1 MLTAKVATLSGPT
14 RTRTTRIRIRASS
27 TSILTTR
34 IRTRARHV
42 ATLTTEMC
50 VLPTRRRP
58 WQPRCGLCLAD
69 LDGDSLNPDPG
80 EPGVDAF
87 SPNAKVGK
95 SDSCSDRPDA
105 GPAASD
111 ADTYN
116 LNRDPDEP
124 DVDPAS
130 LNPASDGRAL
140 DAGKPNVN
148 PGNHILDPVS
158 LDAGCVESAAEPA
171 RPNDPSAPPKWRP
184 ARVIRPWVDI
194 LLRPENLDGDPVGPD
209 AVSDDSNRYGEIRE
223 WGAIYSP
230 TVFITPRKTTVPDN
244 RSLIANT
251 KGRSTTIA
259 SGPLVTPI
267 PTAVA
272 AAASVPS
279 SFTSTNVFCS
289 TRLM

>member
-1 MLTAKVATLSGPT
+1 
-14 RTRTTRIRIRASS
+14 
-27 TSILTTR
+27 
-34 IRTRARHV
+34 
-42 ATLTTEMC
+42 MC
-50 VLPTRRRP
+50 VLPTQRRP

-184 ARVIRPWVDI
+184 ARVIRPWATSSSGLKIWMATRSVQMRCLTI
-194 LLRPENLDGDPVGPD
+194 QTE
-209 AVSDDSNRYGEIRE
+209 
-223 WGAIYSP
+223 
-230 TVFITPRKTTVPDN
+230 TVK
-244 RSLIANT
+244 SASG
-251 KGRSTTIA
+251 GRSTRRLCLSPPGRPRFRT
-259 SGPLVTPI
+259 
-267 PTAVA
+267 TA
-272 AAASVPS
+272 P
-279 SFTSTNVFCS
+279 
-289 TRLM
+289 